1 MKSVIINLKY
11 LIFRSASASE
21 WGSLEEG
28 RWWEGGV
35 EDGKS
40 RAAASVLSASAT
52 LKPAPTEAQTVFLIF
67 FFFFRGGVAPF
78 QVHLWAISSRS
89 GAHIQFD
96 FCASRF
102 GFSIG
107 LRHLSPIS
115 KLHPQPS
122 ALAPERLRALVIR
135 CEACLTLTDKPA
147 LTMPVPAA
155 W

>member
-28 RWWEGGV
+28 GGV

-67 FFFFRGGVAPF
+67 LFFFGGGEVAPF
-78 QVHLWAISSRS
+78 QVHLWAISSRP

-102 GFSIG
+102 VFSIG

>member
-21 WGSLEEG
+21 GGSLEE
-28 RWWEGGV
+28 RQREGGM

-40 RAAASVLSASAT
+40 RAVASVLSASAT
-52 LKPAPTEAQTVFLIF
+52 LKPALTKAQTVFYLFIYF
-67 FFFFRGGVAPF
+67 SRTLLFSESISELFVQDP
-78 QVHLWAISSRS
+78 VHIYSFS
-89 GAHIQFD
+89 

-102 GFSIG
+102 RFSIG
-107 LRHLSPIS
+107 LCHLSPIS
-115 KLHPQPS
+115 KLHLQPS

-155 W
+155 

>member
-21 WGSLEEG
+21 GGSLEE
-28 RWWEGGV
+28 RQREGGM

-40 RAAASVLSASAT
+40 RAVASVLSASAT
-52 LKPAPTEAQTVFLIF
+52 LKPALTKAQTAFYLFIF
-67 FFFFRGGVAPF
+67 SRTLLFSESISELFV
-78 QVHLWAISSRS
+78 QDLVHIYSFS
-89 GAHIQFD
+89 
-96 FCASRF
+96 FCTSRF
-102 GFSIG
+102 RFSIG
-107 LRHLSPIS
+107 LCHLSPIS
-115 KLHPQPS
+115 KLHLQPS

-155 W
+155 

>member
-21 WGSLEEG
+21 WGSLKEG

-67 FFFFRGGVAPF
+67 FFFFRGGLLLSKSISEPFLQDLVHIYSLISAPP
-78 QVHLWAISSRS
+78 
-89 GAHIQFD
+89 D
-96 FCASRF
+96 
-102 GFSIG
+102 
-107 LRHLSPIS
+107 
-115 KLHPQPS
+115 S
-122 ALAPERLRALVIR
+122 ALVSVSATLAPSLNSI
-135 CEACLTLTDKPA
+135 PN
-147 LTMPVPAA
+147 PQH
-155 W
+155 

>member
-28 RWWEGGV
+28 GGV

-67 FFFFRGGVAPF
+67 FFFWWGGGLLLSKSISEPFLQDLVHTYSLISAPPD
-78 QVHLWAISSRS
+78 SSLVS
-89 GAHIQFD
+89 V
-96 FCASRF
+96 
-102 GFSIG
+102 
-107 LRHLSPIS
+107 
-115 KLHPQPS
+115 S
-122 ALAPERLRALVIR
+122 ATLAPSLNSI
-135 CEACLTLTDKPA
+135 PN
-147 LTMPVPAA
+147 PQH
-155 W
+155 